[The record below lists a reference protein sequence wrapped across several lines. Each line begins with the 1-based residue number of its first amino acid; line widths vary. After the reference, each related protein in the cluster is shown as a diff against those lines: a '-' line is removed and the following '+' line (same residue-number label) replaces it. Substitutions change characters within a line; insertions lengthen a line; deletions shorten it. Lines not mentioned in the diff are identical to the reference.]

1 MPVTINGTSGVVTA
15 TSYSGS
21 GGNLTGITTGK
32 ILQVVTASTSTQ
44 SSTQSTSYSD
54 NGVSLAIT
62 PSATSSKVLVL
73 VNISFQSHAN
83 AYNAGGSIKLLRD
96 STEIHTPMFPEVY
109 GFFHGSSSNA
119 NMFDRYPIMV
129 VDSPNT
135 TSATTYKTQHRA
147 LNANTTFKSQTSE
160 SGYQGTSYI
169 TLMEIGV

>member
-32 ILQVVTASTSTQ
+32 ILQVVTTSTSTQ

-62 PSATSSKVLVL
+62 PSATSSKVLVM
-73 VNISFQSHAN
+73 VNIGIQSHAN
-83 AYNAGGSIKLLRD
+83 AYNAGGSIKLLRG
-96 STEIHTPMFPEVY
+96 STEIYTPMFPEIY
-109 GFFHGSSSNA
+109 GYYYSGSSDA

-135 TSATTYKTQHRA
+135 TSATTYKTQHRS
-147 LNANTTFKSQTSE
+147 LNTSTTFKSQPSE
-160 SGYQGTSYI
+160 SGNQGTSYI
-169 TLMEIGV
+169 TLMEIGT